1 MFKRVFCFRGVMSEI
16 PTNKSNRL
24 ITVLL
29 VLVIVCA
36 VGVLVYTNLPP
47 NNTTPTPTGGTNE
60 TRVPIMTIRYNT
72 EEKNYTF
79 AEIQAFT
86 VYTGKGG
93 YHKNFA
99 GPGSIQQVG
108 NYAGVAITTL
118 INQLDNLPQ
127 NYSINVT
134 SSDGYYMV
142 YNHSVIL
149 GNLAIYDPQNESN
162 IDPIGNGSLTMILAY
177 KYEGQYL
184 NESKDGKLKIAFLND
199 EGSITAS
206 SLWSKFVVSID
217 VIAE

>member
-1 MFKRVFCFRGVMSEI
+1 M
-16 PTNKSNRL
+16 L
-24 ITVLL
+24 ITIVL

-47 NNTTPTPTGGTNE
+47 NNTTPTPSGGTNE
-60 TRVPIMTIRYNT
+60 TRIPILTIRYNT

-108 NYAGVAITTL
+108 NYTGVAITTL
-118 INQLDNLPQ
+118 INQLDSIPQ

-134 SSDGYYMV
+134 SSDGRYMV
-142 YNHSVIL
+142 YNHSVLL
-149 GNLAIYDPQNESN
+149 GNLAIYDPLDELNA
-162 IDPIGNGSLTMILAY
+162 DPIGAGNFTMVLAY
-177 KYEGQYL
+177 TFEGEYL
-184 NESKDGKLKIAFLND
+184 NETKDGKLKIAFLND

>member
-1 MFKRVFCFRGVMSEI
+1 
-16 PTNKSNRL
+16 
-24 ITVLL
+24 
-29 VLVIVCA
+29 
-36 VGVLVYTNLPP
+36 
-47 NNTTPTPTGGTNE
+47 
-60 TRVPIMTIRYNT
+60 MTIRYNT

-108 NYAGVAITTL
+108 NYTGVAITTL

-134 SSDGYYMV
+134 SSDGRYMV
-142 YNHSVIL
+142 YNHSAIL
-149 GNLAIYDPQNESN
+149 GNLAIYDSLNELNVDS
-162 IDPIGNGSLTMILAY
+162 IGNDNFTMVLAY
-177 KYEGQYL
+177 TFEGEYL
-184 NESKDGKLKIAFLND
+184 NETKDGKLKIAFLND

-217 VIAE
+217 VLTE